1 MRYTTVISTI
11 AAAVLALTSMS
22 VDAGQGHGGAG
33 QGGGANDR
41 TQQMDT
47 DRDMDRD
54 RDRLHQKDSSNLR
67 DRDIYGSDLMSKQEL
82 DKYRE
87 QLVKAETN
95 REREQFQIRH
105 EEKMKQR
112 AAQQGKDLVPPGQG
126 PIYGGERMTAKERN
140 AYREQ
145 LRLAGSEK
153 EKQQLQAQHQ
163 EKMDQRAKAAEVDK
177 EEAE

>member
-1 MRYTTVISTI
+1 
-11 AAAVLALTSMS
+11 MS
-22 VDAGQGHGGAG
+22 VDAGQGHGGGG

-47 DRDMDRD
+47 DQDMDRD
-54 RDRLHQKDSSNLR
+54 RDRLHQTDSSNIR

-105 EEKMKQR
+105 EE
-112 AAQQGKDLVPPGQG
+112 
-126 PIYGGERMTAKERN
+126 
-140 AYREQ
+140 
-145 LRLAGSEK
+145 SK
-153 EKQQLQAQHQ
+153 EKTLCH
-163 EKMDQRAKAAEVDK
+163 RARDRFMAVSA
-177 EEAE
+177 